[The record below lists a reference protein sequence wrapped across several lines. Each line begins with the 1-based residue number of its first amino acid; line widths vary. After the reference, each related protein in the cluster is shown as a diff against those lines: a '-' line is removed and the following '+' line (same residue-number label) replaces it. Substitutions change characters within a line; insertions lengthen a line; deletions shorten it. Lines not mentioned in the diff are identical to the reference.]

1 MAVLER
7 KIIEINKEKCNGCGL
22 CVDACHEGAIRM
34 VDGKAELVSDIY
46 CDGLGDCLGPCP
58 TGALSI
64 VTRAAGEFDPDA
76 VAKRMEE
83 MKDAAGPLPCGC
95 PGSMAREL
103 KRPAPAK
110 AKENEPCG
118 CPGSGA
124 VELKLEPVA
133 PDGTL
138 GCGCPGSMS
147 RSLKEV
153 ESCSCGCGC
162 DEEAPAAES
171 ELMNWPVQLKL
182 VPPSA
187 PYLKGADILLAA
199 DCAAV
204 AVPDFHARYLRNKPV
219 VIACP
224 KLEDNDPQVA
234 KLAEIVKTARPASL
248 TVLRMEVPC
257 CGGLV
262 RVAEEA
268 VKLSG
273 IDVPVKT
280 IIVGTDGSE
289 K

>member
-1 MAVLER
+1 MAGRER

-83 MKDAAGPLPCGC
+83 MKKAPAPLPCGC

-103 KRPAPAK
+103 KRPVPAK
-110 AKENEPCG
+110 AKTDEP
-118 CPGSGA
+118 
-124 VELKLEPVA
+124 
-133 PDGTL
+133 
-138 GCGCPGSMS
+138 CGCPGSMS
-147 RSLKEV
+147 RSLKEA
-153 ESCSCGCGC
+153 ESCSCGC
-162 DEEAPAAES
+162 DEEEAPAAES

-224 KLEDNDPQVA
+224 KLEDNNPQVA
-234 KLAEIVKTARPASL
+234 KLAEIVRTARPASL

-273 IDVPVKT
+273 LNVPIKT